1 MANDIYERI
10 YAARQGGATSP
21 APSATP
27 STTTTSSNI
36 YDRIANARSGES
48 VKTPVPTPTTSAKKE
63 EEEKENLWDKIKALA
78 NNSKEAQ
85 TNAYTNTA
93 DYYKKQAEE
102 NPDTRTWLQKGT
114 LANGY
119 QFGDLTKGT
128 AASAYDVLENVGA
141 GVLGLG
147 EKFADATK
155 QLGAWS
161 YGGLK
166 QTNPGAAQPSYS
178 FSLEDREKEKDKAK
192 EFIAKDLYDEKALS
206 KNIFG
211 NKAQMLGLDTEQQ
224 SFLGEKTDALAQ
236 SGGQLLGTAAAQFA
250 GVPWFLTTGLSSY
263 GGALEEAYNEGAS
276 FREAGISAAVT
287 AAAEMLSEK
296 ISGGIKFKG
305 NTLDDVLTKKLAD
318 VITNKTLNI
327 LAQTGVAAAG
337 EGLEELL
344 SGYISAIGKKLT
356 YADDKTLADIF
367 SKEEALESFIGGAIL
382 GGGIGLANN
391 VKNAAPTAKTPTA
404 NKPQISPST
413 PTETQQA
420 NVTPEV
426 ADPNQGASGEANIS
440 NEGVVNGENG
450 NVNANDDG
458 LGAAN
463 AGFTTNEGA
472 QTPTQNKTITD
483 SPYLTEEEKARFAPG
498 THERISE
505 QESINRAQQNFYV
518 DGEGKIVN
526 LDATL
531 EDLLAKDIW
540 NSIEQDTAQIAMIEL
555 VRRARETGDYTAAE
569 ALAKKAEAAG
579 GTEVARSLQA
589 RLKWVSKN
597 GANIVASALNQLS
610 SNGGITDGDKSNAI
624 ALVAELAEEYDNV
637 INGKVVDK
645 KKGNKQKVEFA
656 DEVGDNT
663 VLDAKREVEGLI
675 ELIRRTAEAR
685 RTTGLFSK
693 DFSKITEWALRHV
706 AESGDIQFLRDF
718 AANGILNIATD
729 TISPDAGKAITTYR
743 RLAMLSKATTIM
755 RNLVSNGVFDIVD
768 TFARDIFVPLDMA
781 ISKRTGTRSV
791 AFDKYY
797 FSEAKRK
804 GTMDA
809 LAKSLLEVGLDVDA
823 SGSLGR
829 YESTANRTFKMSG
842 GTISRLF
849 STWEKIGGY
858 GLVSTDAAFSGGTQA
873 EVQRGIDELYN
884 KGLIKD
890 ESLENAGETEA
901 AYRTFQ
907 DENAVTRATLGMRR
921 AANEIKIGGEKG
933 VGLGTLLAPFAKT
946 PTNLAV
952 RAVEYSPAGLIKGG
966 VELADIFINAKKG
979 TKTAAQQAQAIQD
992 LGRGLTGSGLIAI
1005 AVWGA
1010 VAGVIKT
1017 LGYGAGEDDKDL
1029 EAYAKMAGQYGTQ
1042 LNASAL
1048 KRGLLGGS
1056 TEWQDGDTLLS
1067 ISFLEPINAHLTT
1080 GALIA
1085 EDIKNG
1091 ELNLGNLA
1099 LDSVEGALKSIL
1111 DMPLMATAKE
1121 LAQNYE
1127 YAEGDRMGEKAINA
1141 AAATAAGQVSSFV
1154 PNIVKGVAQGTDPI
1168 QRQSYA
1174 GDNLWEQT
1182 LNNVKASIPGLRQT
1196 VDAKKDSFG
1205 NEMRNEGGV
1214 LNFLNTNILPGYVT
1228 HYTTPEGNEVLSKIY
1243 ELTGN
1248 ANIYPDRKA
1257 PNTKT
1262 ATIDGKS
1269 YKIELDSEARDKY
1282 LTTAGNAYEEILAAV
1297 SGSKT
1302 FTKLSAD
1309 EAAVILSEAQN
1320 FANKQATIDAFA
1332 DQGINIKVSDKEKVL
1347 MDMTPTQYIE
1357 YLVLGE
1363 RTPVAATYKSK
1374 PEWQQ
1379 YEQAI
1384 NTLPT
1389 NLAIDMIY
1397 AGSEV
1402 NGKKFEAA
1410 VNAGVSLEDALAY
1423 YKALTQ
1429 RTPNG
1434 EAPTAGEKSKRIR
1447 ELGLDMATLRAL
1459 DEAWE
1464 TKVEEKK

>member
-1 MANDIYERI
+1 MANTFTGMTNDEILASLGVTRK
-10 YAARQGGATSP
+10 
-21 APSATP
+21 P
-27 STTTTSSNI
+27 STPI
-36 YDRIANARSGES
+36 
-48 VKTPVPTPTTSAKKE
+48 TSAQSGAATTAPAAVSKE
-63 EEEKENLWDKIKALA
+63 DERNVFQRLMDAV
-78 NNSKEAQ
+78 NYGKEAQ
-85 TNAYTNTA
+85 TDAYTDTA

-114 LANGY
+114 LEDGY
-119 QFGDLTKGT
+119 QFGDLTKGSV
-128 AASAYDVLENVGA
+128 ASAYDVLENVGA

-178 FSLEDREKEKDKAK
+178 FSLEDREKEKQAAQ

-211 NKAQMLGLDTEQQ
+211 NKAQMLGIDTEKE
-224 SFLGEKTDALAQ
+224 SFLGEKADALAQ

-250 GVPWFLTTGLSSY
+250 GVPWLATTGLSSF
-263 GGALEEAYNEGAS
+263 GGSLEEAYNEGAS
-276 FREAGISAAVT
+276 FKEAGISAAIS

-296 ISGGIKFKG
+296 LSGGIKFNG
-305 NTLDDVLTKKLAD
+305 ATLDDKLSKAISKKIA
-318 VITNKTLNI
+318 NKAARI
-327 LAQTGVAAAG
+327 LLQTSKDAAG

-344 SGYISAIGKKLT
+344 SGYVSAIGKKLT
-356 YADDKTLADIF
+356 YADEKTINEIF
-367 SKEEALESFIGGAIL
+367 SNEEKLESFIGGAIL
-382 GGGIGLANN
+382 GGGIGLTKN
-391 VKNAAPTAKTPTA
+391 VQSGGVVEGAEPTT
-404 NKPQISPST
+404 NKPQISPSK
-413 PTETQQA
+413 PTENQQA

-426 ADPNQGASGEANIS
+426 ADPKQGASGEANIS

-463 AGFTTNEGA
+463 AGFTTNEGV

-518 DGEGKIVN
+518 DSEGKIVN

-637 INGKVVDK
+637 INGKVIDK
-645 KKGNKQKVEFA
+645 KKRSKQKVEFA

-768 TFARDIFVPLDMA
+768 TFARDVSAAVDMA
-781 ISKRTGTRSV
+781 VSKRTGTRSI

-842 GTISRLF
+842 GTVSRLF

-1056 TEWQDGDTLLS
+1056 TEWQDGDTLIS

-1154 PNIVKGVAQGTDPI
+1154 PNIVKGIAQGTDPM
-1168 QRQSYA
+1168 QRNTYA
-1174 GDNLWEQT
+1174 GDNLWERT

-1196 VDAKKDSFG
+1196 VEAKKDSFG

-1214 LNFLNTNILPGYVT
+1214 LNFLNTNVLPGYVT
-1228 HYTTPEGNEVLSKIY
+1228 HYTTPEGSEVLERIY

-1297 SGSKT
+1297 SGNKA
-1302 FTKLSAD
+1302 FDKLTSEQAAD
-1309 EAAVILSEAQN
+1309 ILADAQN
-1320 FANKQATIDAFA
+1320 FANRQATIEAFK
-1332 DQGINIKVSDKEKVL
+1332 DQGIKVEASDKEKVL
-1347 MDMTPTQYIE
+1347 MDMTPSQYIE

-1429 RTPNG
+1429 RTIMG
-1434 EAPTAGEKSKRIR
+1434 EEPTAEEKAARIR
-1447 ELGLDMATLRAL
+1447 ELGLSENTLNAL
-1459 DEAWE
+1459 IAAWDS
-1464 TKVEEKK
+1464 KKDG